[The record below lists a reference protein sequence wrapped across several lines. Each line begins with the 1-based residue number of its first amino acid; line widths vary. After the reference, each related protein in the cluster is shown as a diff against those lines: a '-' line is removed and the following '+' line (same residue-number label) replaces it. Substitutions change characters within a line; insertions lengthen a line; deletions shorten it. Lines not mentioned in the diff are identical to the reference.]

1 MTRTRFTNARRRRR
15 RAAFA
20 IVELPAMVAML
31 AMLGGMA
38 MCVGGHCTLGI
49 VVAVIGAAPMALL
62 VLPSLFRKD

>member
-1 MTRTRFTNARRRRR
+1 MTRTRFTSARK

-20 IVELPAMVAML
+20 MVELPAMVAML

-49 VVAVIGAAPMALL
+49 VVALIGAAPLALL
-62 VLPSLFRKD
+62 LLPSLFRMD